1 MKHRNHQNSND
12 DRLGID
18 GKEKYIKNENEI
30 NHNIYSTNSTR
41 TNSTTGKL
49 EYFINDLLI
58 RFCFWFFIYQD
69 KNMNETGTIITRSG
83 STESPRSST
92 SSFPAYLDN
101 SNSPGPNGSLSQP
114 NIEHRISSRH
124 SSMAL
129 FQEGLRSPFYNGSI
143 FDDATDAMNVCPI
156 FEKEKNF
163 DQLVR

>member
-41 TNSTTGKL
+41 TNSTT
-49 EYFINDLLI
+49 
-58 RFCFWFFIYQD
+58 D